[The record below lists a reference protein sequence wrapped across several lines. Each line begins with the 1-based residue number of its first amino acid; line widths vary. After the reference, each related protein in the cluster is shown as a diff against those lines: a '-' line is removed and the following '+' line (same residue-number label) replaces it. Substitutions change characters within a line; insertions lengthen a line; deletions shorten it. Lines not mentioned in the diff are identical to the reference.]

1 MALPPSTKGPEM
13 SSVPPPTTSPVV
25 LKHKEGETI
34 SANAKVLGG
43 LAVVLLILLAIAIVS
58 YRSGSTL
65 VTFGSVVA
73 VAFVAV
79 ASWLVQRDASARI
92 RTRLALEH
100 SESVLRDFLD
110 NASDMIQMISPE
122 GKILYV
128 NRAWRQKLGYSEEE
142 IARLNLV
149 DILHAD
155 CRDHCVAIFQRVLAG
170 EALREVP
177 ATFVAR
183 DGRSISVEG
192 NVNCRFED
200 GKPVQTRAIFRDVTE
215 RLRHERELRQTHE
228 KLTRSMADLEQR
240 NLDITRLSEMGEL
253 LQSCQ
258 APAEA
263 YQLVAQTLPKLFP
276 MTVGAMYA
284 ISSSGN
290 VVESVTVWGGAMP
303 GETVFGLEECWALRR
318 GRMHAVA
325 QVEYGQRCAHVTASN
340 VSGYLCIPLMAQG
353 EALGILHLRTVNQES
368 PVHRNP
374 SLLFT
379 DSGKRLATA
388 LAEQIALALANLR
401 LRETLREQ
409 SIRDPLTGLFNRRYL
424 EESLEREIRR
434 ATRSQRPL
442 SVLMIDLD
450 HFKRF
455 NDTFGHDAGDF
466 LLRELGQLLQ
476 ANVRGSDIAC
486 RYGGEEFSLI
496 MPDATPATAEE
507 RAEHIRKSV
516 KSLEAKHAGQVLGAV
531 TLSVGVAA
539 FPEHGDTPFLLI
551 RAADQ
556 ALYRAKAAGR
566 DRVMLAETVTD
577 ATPPS
582 T

>member
-1 MALPPSTKGPEM
+1 MPNSYNALLLVS
-13 SSVPPPTTSPVV
+13 
-25 LKHKEGETI
+25 
-34 SANAKVLGG
+34 LGS
-43 LAVVLLILLAIAIVS
+43 L
-58 YRSGSTL
+58 
-65 VTFGSVVA
+65 VA
-73 VAFVAV
+73 VLMCVAFWFGRRV
-79 ASWLVQRDASARI
+79 
-92 RTRLALEH
+92 RTGREPTKQILRQN
-100 SESVLRDFLD
+100 ESPLHDFLEGTND
-110 NASDMIQMISPE
+110 LIQMVSPE
-122 GKILYV
+122 GKFLYV
-128 NRAWRQKLGYSEEE
+128 NRAWREKLGYSEEE
-142 IARLNLV
+142 SARLNLGE
-149 DILHAD
+149 ILHPD
-155 CRDHCVAIFQRVLAG
+155 CRDHCLAMFQRVLGG

-177 ATFVAR
+177 AIFVAK
-183 DGRSISVEG
+183 DGRSIAVEG
-192 NVNCRFED
+192 NVSCRFED

-215 RLRHERELRQTHE
+215 RQRIERELRQAHE
-228 KLTRSMADLEQR
+228 KLTRSHAELEQR
-240 NLDITRLSEMGEL
+240 NLDISRLSEMGEL
-253 LQSCQ
+253 MQSCQ
-258 APAEA
+258 AAAEA
-263 YQLVAQTLPKLFP
+263 YQVVAQTLPKIFP
-276 MTVGAMYA
+276 MTVGAIYA
-284 ISSSGN
+284 IGASGN

-303 GETVFGLEECWALRR
+303 GETVFGLEDCWALRR

-325 QVEYGQRCAHVTASN
+325 QIEYGQRCAHVTASSI
-340 VSGYLCIPLMAQG
+340 SGYLCIPLVAQG

-368 PVHRNP
+368 AAHRNP

-434 ATRSQRPL
+434 ATRSQRSL

-455 NDTFGHDAGDF
+455 NDTFGHDAGDA

-476 ANVRGSDIAC
+476 SNVRGSDIAC

-496 MPDATPATAEE
+496 MPDATLSTAQE
-507 RAEHIRKSV
+507 RAEHIRKSA
-516 KSLEAKHAGQVLGAV
+516 KSLDLKHAGQALGAV

-539 FPEHGDTPFLLI
+539 FPEHGDTPFLLT

-566 DRVMLAETVTD
+566 DRVMLAETVAD

-582 T
+582 TS